1 MRAPVTFLAVL
12 FATGCATSPAIE
24 PNIAPP
30 TPVVKGAAGDHD
42 LRIMIAGV
50 ASARACA
57 MVEHRFVPLRAK
69 TPDQSVI
76 GVMWLRDC
84 EIVHDGTRVT
94 VEIGGR
100 GWEWVD
106 RDTKKA
112 GATFGVHQDVK
123 FELHAKLVGE
133 VDVAYDPKT
142 HVGTLWLS
150 PVGTPE
156 VTMTP
161 IGDVDVDRES
171 VWADVIGAVGSVTGH
186 GPDDAGH
193 KKVSEE
199 GIKNATKELTKGL
212 TITMNLCNGLTHMM
226 LGRLPRGIYG
236 PAGPGETKQ
245 APFTIHPHSLLLSA
259 PMPVPDGLSIKLES
273 QGPVRIGLACR
284 DQAEAAAAAFLDGK
298 PVEPKLIAEQVVTGK
313 ATLSIPA
320 QRCPV
325 SVVAMSVL
333 PTPVTFDYVR
343 PLAEA
348 ANATTSGPLL
358 RCPKKLASD

>member
-1 MRAPVTFLAVL
+1 MRALATLFAAVL
-12 FATGCATSPAIE
+12 APACATSPTIE
-24 PNIAPP
+24 PNIAPLA
-30 TPVVKGAAGDHD
+30 PVVKGAAGDRD
-42 LRIMIAGV
+42 LRILIAGV
-50 ASARACA
+50 ASARACD

-84 EIVHDGTRVT
+84 NIVHDGTRVT
-94 VEIGGR
+94 VEVGGR

-106 RDTKKA
+106 RDTQKA
-112 GATFGVHQDVK
+112 GATFGVHQYVK
-123 FELHAKLVGE
+123 FEMHARLVGE
-133 VDVAYDPKT
+133 VDVAYDPNS
-142 HVGTLWLS
+142 HVGSLWLT

-156 VTMTP
+156 VAMTP
-161 IGDVDVDRES
+161 IGDVEVDRES
-171 VWADVIGAVGSVTGH
+171 VWADVIGALGSITGRS
-186 GPDDAGH
+186 PDAAGE
-193 KKVSEE
+193 KQVSQQ
-199 GIKNATKELTKGL
+199 GIQAATRELAKGL

-245 APFTIHPHSLLLSA
+245 APFTMNPHGLLLSA

-273 QGPVRIGLACR
+273 RGPVRIGLACR

-298 PVEPKLIAEQVVTGK
+298 PIEPKLLADQVVTGK
-313 ATLSIPA
+313 ATLAIGV

-325 SVVAMSVL
+325 AVVAMSVL
-333 PTPVTFDYVR
+333 PTPVTFEYVR

-348 ANATTSGPLL
+348 AGATMSGPLL
-358 RCPKKLASD
+358 RCPKR